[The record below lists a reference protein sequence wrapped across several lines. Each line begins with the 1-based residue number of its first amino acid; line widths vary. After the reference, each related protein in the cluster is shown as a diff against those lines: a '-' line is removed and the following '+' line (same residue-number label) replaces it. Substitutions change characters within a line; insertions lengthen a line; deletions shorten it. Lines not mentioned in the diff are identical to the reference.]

1 MPPAPTV
8 TQMLRKRAVG
18 KFVEFYGDGLNA
30 LSPADRAN
38 YLNMALNTSDHRRF
52 PPSTKRRL
60 SICA

>member
-1 MPPAPTV
+1 
-8 TQMLRKRAVG
+8 MLRKRAVG